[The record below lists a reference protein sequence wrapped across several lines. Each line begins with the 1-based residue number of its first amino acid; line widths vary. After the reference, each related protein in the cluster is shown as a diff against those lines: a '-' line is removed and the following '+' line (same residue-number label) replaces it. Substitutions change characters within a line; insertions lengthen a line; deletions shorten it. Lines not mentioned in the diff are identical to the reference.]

1 MLARLRCLIR
11 THHRP
16 VRHLLGGFRCTD
28 CGAVG
33 ADLDEM
39 GFPGMGYVSPTRK
52 LFSRER
58 EETLPDPA
66 KAWGRLSS
74 ARP

>member
-1 MLARLRCLIR
+1 MFARLRCLFR

-16 VRHLLGGFRCTD
+16 ARHPLGGFRCAD

-33 ADLDEM
+33 ADLNEM
-39 GFPGMGYVSPTRK
+39 GFEGMGYVSPSRR

-58 EETLPDPA
+58 EERIPER
-66 KAWGRLSS
+66 AWGRLSS